1 MPDFD
6 LDNLKKTWQEQKV
19 QPKYDNTEII
29 QMLNK
34 KSRNYVK
41 YIFWISLVE
50 FLFFVS
56 TSFFYISSNSE
67 QESLLNLFE
76 KIGIEKTI
84 ALEKT
89 FQSLYLGLKIIS
101 LLVLSYFVIKFYIN
115 YRKIN
120 VEENLKQLIIQ
131 IKTFKKTVNAFIVI
145 NVLLLVT
152 FSSILTI
159 ILFITLSKQEVTLD
173 MSTKT
178 GLVAGIICTTIIT
191 VLLIWGYY
199 RLAYGIIMK
208 RLNKN
213 LQQLKEIDEIENS

>member
-56 TSFFYISSNSE
+56 TSIFYISSNSE

-131 IKTFKKTVNAFIVI
+131 IKNFKKTVNAFIVI
-145 NVLLLVT
+145 NVLLLLT